1 MNPFRIFFTSGREL
15 FDDFFLLMGLNL
27 LWLLMVGPLFALA
40 FFLVLQ
46 GLFIYTIPVLLL
58 NVLLFGPANA
68 GLMYVA
74 ERITDG
80 RVASI
85 GTFFEGMRQYRIL
98 SWKVYGLWMLGF
110 IACLSNVW
118 FYVQM
123 SGPFGVFLT
132 ILFAYLLGIWFTLL
146 IYLGPLMLLQNTP
159 QLRLIWR
166 NAAALTFGKPIFSL
180 ITAIMMLL
188 ILGLSIWVIVIGL
201 LFTFS
206 FLALWSM
213 RSTKV
218 LAADVEARQNAQNE
232 QLAQEPIGE
241 RVPRGQVRPR
251 K

>member
-1 MNPFRIFFTSGREL
+1 MLPSG
-15 FDDFFLLMGLNL
+15 LLMGGL
-27 LWLLMVGPLFALA
+27 PQLA
-40 FFLVLQ
+40 HFL
-46 GLFIYTIPVLLL
+46 
-58 NVLLFGPANA
+58 
-68 GLMYVA
+68 
-74 ERITDG
+74 
-80 RVASI
+80 RVCASI
-85 GTFFEGMRQYRIL
+85 RIL

-166 NAAALTFGKPIFSL
+166 NAAVLTFGKPIFLL

-188 ILGLSIWVIVIGL
+188 ILGLSIGVIVIGL

-213 RSTKV
+213 RR
-218 LAADVEARQNAQNE
+218 A
-232 QLAQEPIGE
+232 
-241 RVPRGQVRPR
+241 
-251 K
+251 